1 MLPRLHLNKEE
12 DKNKNTRIPMLKLS
26 ANRPWQTR
34 EQEHKSIYFPI
45 PTTTIPALCL
55 LSSHITGSYSVVIIA
70 LQYMSES
77 GLPGPYKIQQG
88 LLKTETPGS
97 LASLSF
103 PGRYPD
109 RKQLD
114 GLWTELWKHFSWKGK
129 AVASDSMENIM
140 DFSPGVHSRIEQTE
154 KSQIKF
160 VNVFFSELEIIIT
173 ILLL

>member
-1 MLPRLHLNKEE
+1 MLE
-12 DKNKNTRIPMLKLS
+12 LS

-140 DFSPGVHSRIEQTE
+140 DFSPGKQNRMERLK
-154 KSQIKF
+154 KSKWNLHEVYIY
-160 VNVFFSELEIIIT
+160 I
-173 ILLL
+173 